1 MSYRCVIGNALPF
14 MSSSRSGVRLPPEQT
29 FFFSFLHGRF
39 FLYFH
44 FLTDLIARFTVFP
57 RIIGTLRYEDG
68 ELGLRRGWM
77 SKTRSSPVVSAK
89 NKILKSK
96 QFSLGMAMAIFLSRT
111 NMSTL
116 KDLRTLLLD
125 SYLDGMIDDDEFI
138 LLYDHLYDEI
148 FCENPEFPYVF

>member
-1 MSYRCVIGNALPF
+1 M
-14 MSSSRSGVRLPPEQT
+14 
-29 FFFSFLHGRF
+29 
-39 FLYFH
+39 
-44 FLTDLIARFTVFP
+44 TVFP

-96 QFSLGMAMAIFLSRT
+96 QFSLGMATAIFLSQT

-116 KDLRTLLLD
+116 KDLRTLLLE
-125 SYLDGMIDDDEFI
+125 SYVDGMIDDDEFI

-148 FCENPEFPYVF
+148 FYENPEFPYVF